1 MLAKQQNNSVD
12 LKTLV
17 CGIVQILFCQLRTTH
32 KSKQFKKII
41 KMLKHETKPVTIHYA
56 NRCN

>member
-1 MLAKQQNNSVD
+1 MHENDLVNLLFVKDNACLAKQQNNSVD

-17 CGIVQILFCQLRTTH
+17 CGIVHILFCQLRTTH

-41 KMLKHETKPVTIHYA
+41 K
-56 NRCN
+56 C